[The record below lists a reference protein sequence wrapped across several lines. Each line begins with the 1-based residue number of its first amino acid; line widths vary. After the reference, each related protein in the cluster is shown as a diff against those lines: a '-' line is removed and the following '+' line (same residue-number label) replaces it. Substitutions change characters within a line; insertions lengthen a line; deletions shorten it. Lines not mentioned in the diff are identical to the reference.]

1 MTTIRQVYKEAL
13 SPAYGLEEMTVRML
27 LQTVN
32 HFSSMTELLSKMDEP
47 MKGLEEY
54 QRLFARVLSGEPIQ
68 YVLKKAA
75 FYGIDLFVD
84 RRVLIPRPET
94 EELVDRIIHDF
105 KKKTYPKVIVD
116 IGTGSGC
123 IAFALEKHF
132 GESHILAVDSS
143 TEALE
148 VANIN
153 KQQLS
158 SNVEFL
164 QGDLLTPL
172 IHQGVRVDILVS
184 NPPYIQNREEVE
196 ANVLNYE
203 PHSALFAPNGI
214 DHYRSMISKAF
225 LVMNDGGTMCFEI
238 NYDQEEP
245 LKKILEEFLPNSS
258 YQFLKDMQGKTRFL
272 FVTYLKDSR
281 STL

>member
-68 YVLKKAA
+68 YVLERSA
-75 FYGIDLFVD
+75 FYGIDIFVD

-94 EELVDRIIHDF
+94 EELVDRIIRDF
-105 KKKTYPKVIVD
+105 KKQTNPKVIVD

-132 GESHILAVDSS
+132 AESHILAVDSS

-153 KQQLS
+153 KQKLS
-158 SNVEFL
+158 SKVEFI
-164 QGDLLTPL
+164 QGDLLIPL
-172 IHQGVRVDILVS
+172 IHRGVRVDILVS
-184 NPPYIQNREEVE
+184 NPPYIQNPEEVDT
-196 ANVLNYE
+196 NVLKYE

-214 DHYRSMISKAF
+214 DHYRSMISRAS
-225 LVMNDGGTMCFEI
+225 LVMNDGGKMCFEI

-245 LKKILEEFLPNSS
+245 LKRILKEFLPNSS
-258 YQFLKDMQGKTRFL
+258 SQFLKDMQGKTRFL
-272 FVTYLKDSR
+272 FVTYMKDSR
-281 STL
+281 SIL